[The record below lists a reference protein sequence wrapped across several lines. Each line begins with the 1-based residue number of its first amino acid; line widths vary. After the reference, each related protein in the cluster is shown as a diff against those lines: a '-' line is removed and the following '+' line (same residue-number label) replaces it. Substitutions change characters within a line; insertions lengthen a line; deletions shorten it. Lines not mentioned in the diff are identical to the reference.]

1 MADRLDGGTDFVD
14 GQLHPEF
21 GSLVLDDEQQFVMRV
36 RERLLRVQ
44 DAFQMQIIAVG
55 HAPFERHLGSLARGV
70 VGLAGH
76 VTSAFLRYST
86 VSQRRLVTPS
96 AMM

>member
-1 MADRLDGGTDFVD
+1 VADRLDGGTDFVD

-44 DAFQMQIIAVG
+44 EAFQMQIVAVG
-55 HAPFERHLGSLARGV
+55 HAPFERHLGSLTRAV

-76 VTSAFLRYST
+76 VTSAFLR
-86 VSQRRLVTPS
+86 
-96 AMM
+96 